1 MNGRKINI
9 AFILPSLDRGG
20 VSSASLNIINEL
32 DAAKYNKFIVLYD
45 GKIIEYKTDIEIID
59 MKTPKA
65 DSVPAKI
72 LTQFKRY
79 YRLRKIKSDKKI
91 DISISFKDNPN
102 ITSLFAKKNDK
113 IIMTVHTTPSRDYT
127 GSKGRIYKYLI
138 GRYFNRADKIVAVS
152 DGIKNDL
159 EKNYQV
165 QNNKIQTIYNF
176 IDIKHIAEMSEEHV
190 EIDLECLFNTG
201 KTVINV
207 GRLSDAKGHW
217 HLIRAFKQVST
228 EIPDSKLIIVGD
240 GELRPYLTKLI
251 GELSLKN
258 SVHLI
263 GNRDNPYKYMKNSD
277 LFVLSSVYEGFGIVL
292 IEAMACGIPVIST
305 NCLSGPEEILKNN
318 EKSYGILIP
327 VCDGKKYSNGEP
339 LTAEEKVMAENIIRL
354 LKNKLEADEIK
365 ALSLKRASEFSS
377 DKIIPQWESLI
388 DELYKGNNL

>member
-20 VSSASLNIINEL
+20 VSSAALNLINEL
-32 DAAKYNKFIVLYD
+32 NNSKYNKFIFLYD
-45 GKIIEYKTDIEIID
+45 GSIIEYETDIEIID
-59 MKTPKA
+59 IKTPKT

-72 LTQFKRY
+72 ITQIKRY
-79 YRLRKIKSDKKI
+79 YRLRKIKSEKKI

-113 IIMTVHTTPSRDYT
+113 IIMTVHTTPSRDY
-127 GSKGRIYKYLI
+127 KGIKGKVYKYLI
-138 GRYFNRADKIVAVS
+138 GRYFNRADKIIAVS

-176 IDIKHIAEMSEEHV
+176 INKKRIEEMSEEHV
-190 EIDLECLFNTG
+190 EKDLECLFNTG

-207 GRLSDAKGHW
+207 GRLSNAKGHW
-217 HLIRAFKQVST
+217 HLIRAFKQISS

-251 GELSLKN
+251 SELSLKN

-263 GNRDNPYKYMKNSD
+263 GNRDNPYKYVKNSD

-318 EKSYGILIP
+318 EKSNGILIS
-327 VCDGKKYSNGEP
+327 VCDGKKYSSGEP
-339 LTAEEKVMAENIIRL
+339 LTAEEKTMAENIIRL
-354 LKNKLEADEIK
+354 LKNESEAEQYK
-365 ALSLKRASEFSS
+365 ALSLKRASDFAS
-377 DKIIPQWESLI
+377 DKIIPQWELLI
-388 DELYKGNNL
+388 DEFYKGQNL